1 MFDER
6 KINMHEIVGT
16 HDVVL
21 ITLDTLRFDV
31 AEHAFT
37 HGKLPGLI
45 PRELARHLRAS
56 K

>member
-31 AEHAFT
+31 AEH
-37 HGKLPGLI
+37 GKLPVLI